1 MNDEKTSNELTRRRF
16 VAFSGVIGAAALLTG
31 VETAAGRTASAAA
44 PTYADTD
51 PAPDMC
57 PTPPPGGTPACPP
70 AQLQPLCGSPAD
82 NDPLWRDVQY
92 CTHGK
97 PLPPGQN
104 PPACLKVTSDYVV
117 LNGRPSSRHNFL
129 LTPSCRITGI
139 ECPFIETS
147 GAPNYWNDAWDNAR
161 SGGSVPVQY
170 PNIGLGINSQNA
182 RFLDQL
188 HIHMA
193 GVRAS
198 TQRRLQE
205 LETMG
210 RMATSPA
217 QWDAVKYRVA
227 VTGSDGTGDRT
238 YRALRLTGLGTNLFA
253 QLQEH
258 VVKPNGLSMANQ
270 TLIVVPKMTATGFAG
285 SFYVLNSDSSLHDGT
300 NTCDHL
306 LVYS

>member
-1 MNDEKTSNELTRRRF
+1 MNDDRTSNELPRRRF
-16 VAFSGVIGAAALLTG
+16 VALSGAVGAATLLTG
-31 VETAAGRTASAAA
+31 VEAVAGRTASAAA
-44 PTYADTD
+44 PAHAE

-92 CTHGK
+92 CTQGK

-104 PPACLKVTSDYVV
+104 PPTCLKVTSDYVV
-117 LNGRPSSRHNFL
+117 LNGRPSSPHNFL

-147 GAPNYWNDAWDNAR
+147 GAPDYWNDAWENAR

-170 PNIGLGINSQNA
+170 PDIGLGINSRSA

-188 HIHMA
+188 HLHMA

-198 TQRRLQE
+198 TQRRLQQ
-205 LETMG
+205 LETTG

-217 QWDAVKYRVA
+217 QWNAAQYRVS
-227 VTGSDGTGDRT
+227 VTGSDGSGDRT
-238 YRALRLTGLGTNLFA
+238 YRALRLPSLGMNLFA
-253 QLQEH
+253 LLRQY
-258 VVKPNGLSMANQ
+258 VVKPNGLDMANQ
-270 TLIVVPKMTATGFAG
+270 TLIVVPKMTGATFAG
-285 SFYVLNSDSSLHDGT
+285 AFYVLNSDSSLHDGT

-306 LVYS
+306 LVYG

>member
-1 MNDEKTSNELTRRRF
+1 MNDDKTSNELPRRRF
-16 VAFSGVIGAAALLTG
+16 VALSGVIGAATLLTG
-31 VETAAGRTASAAA
+31 VEATTGRTASAAA
-44 PTYADTD
+44 PTYADPT
-51 PAPDMC
+51 PDTC
-57 PTPPPGGTPACPP
+57 PTPPPGGTPTCPP
-70 AQLQPLCGSPAD
+70 AQLQPLCGKPSD
-82 NDPLWRDVQY
+82 NDSLWRDVEY

-117 LNGRPSSRHNFL
+117 LHGRPSSQHNFL

-170 PNIGLGINSQNA
+170 PNIGLGINSQSA
-182 RFLDQL
+182 RVLNQL

-198 TQRRLQE
+198 TQRRLQD
-205 LETMG
+205 LEMMG
-210 RMATSPA
+210 RMATNPA
-217 QWDAVKYRVA
+217 QWDAVKYRVP
-227 VTGSDGTGDRT
+227 VTGSDGSGDRT
-238 YRALRLTGLGTNLFA
+238 YRALRLPSLGMNLFA
-253 QLQEH
+253 QLQQH
-258 VVKPNGLSMANQ
+258 VVKPNGLNMANQ

-285 SFYVLNSDSSLHDGT
+285 AFYVLNSDSSLHDGT

>member
-1 MNDEKTSNELTRRRF
+1 MNDDLASNGLSRRRLF
-16 VAFSGVIGAAALLTG
+16 VGLSGAVGAAVLASG
-31 VETAAGRTASAAA
+31 AEAVAGRDAVAAAAA
-44 PTYADTD
+44 PTGLGADG
-51 PAPDMC
+51 C
-57 PTPPPGGTPACPP
+57 PTPPPGGAPACPP
-70 AQLQPLCGSPAD
+70 TQLQPLCGSPSD
-82 NDPLWRDVQY
+82 NDPLWRDVEY

-97 PLPPGQN
+97 PLPPGQI
-104 PPACLKVTSDYVV
+104 PPACLKVTADYVV
-117 LNGRPSSRHNFL
+117 LHGRPSNGHNFL
-129 LTPSCRITGI
+129 LTPACRVTGI

-147 GAPNYWNDAWDNAR
+147 GAPNYWNDAWQNAR

-170 PNIGLGINSQNA
+170 PNVGLGINSQGA

-205 LETMG
+205 LETTG

-217 QWDAVKYRVA
+217 HWDAAQYRVA
-227 VTGSDGTGDRT
+227 VTGSDGSGDRT
-238 YRALRLTGLGTNLFA
+238 YRALRLPDLGTNLFA
-253 QLQEH
+253 LLQRY
-258 VVKPNGLSMANQ
+258 VVKPNGLSMADQ
-270 TLIVVPKMTATGFAG
+270 MLVVVPKMTATGFAG
-285 SFYVLNSDSSLHDGT
+285 AFYVLNSDPSLHDGT